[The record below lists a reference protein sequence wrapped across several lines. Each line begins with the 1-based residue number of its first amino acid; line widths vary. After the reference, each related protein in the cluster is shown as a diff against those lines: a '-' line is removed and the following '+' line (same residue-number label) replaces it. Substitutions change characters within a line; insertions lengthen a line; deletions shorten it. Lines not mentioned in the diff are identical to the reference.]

1 MTLDESVARDRQS
14 KPWRAFLRDNP
25 GIAPSVETYLDGGAR
40 PSTASLEPNHY
51 AVARV
56 LAEDARRTTP
66 PENPSA
72 ELCLPRAQRDFGVP
86 TSGDAQP
93 KFQAMLDSLG
103 DGKAVAVEIGNYT
116 FNNPV
121 RVNPDS
127 MRIVGLG
134 GQNKFGG
141 GGTCIRP
148 GRDNMTLFEDG
159 FTQNVKHLGTT
170 FEWIN
175 IDSSRAGARGFDFLN
190 CNTWRVLYCAS
201 AGRFARGA
209 IHTDIPDD
217 NPAGDNAYSEVVA
230 FQARLTEGIG
240 LHVREGGTMNVRGG
254 YFDAP
259 GGIVIERAAQ
269 VHMING
275 KSNNPGRLLYCAG
288 QLNTIEWDFEQY
300 DSTNP
305 FVYAVEIMRDPNM
318 NVPWSGAE
326 NRIASIFV
334 DHPHGS
340 GKMLHLGPGT
350 RNNIVDSFWQ
360 GGIGGGSGGSGQ
372 YYWDEGSG
380 NQNRN
385 PK

>member
-1 MTLDESVARDRQS
+1 MSLDSAIQHLLKAKRISAPTQS
-14 KPWRAFLRDNP
+14 YAKDNP
-25 GIAPSVETYLDGGAR
+25 GEWTKVKAYLDGGAAR
-40 PSTASLEPNHY
+40 PTGVVTEMGIGLLE
-51 AVARV
+51 V
-56 LAEDARRTTP
+56 EDVRRIP
-66 PENPSA
+66 APSENPSA
-72 ELCLPRAQRDFGVP
+72 ALCLPRAQADFGVP
-86 TSGDAQP
+86 TTGDAQP
-93 KFQAMLDSLG
+93 RFQSMLDQLG

-127 MRIVGLG
+127 MRIIGLG

-159 FTQNVKHLGTT
+159 FSQSVKHLGTT
-170 FEWIN
+170 FEWLN
-175 IDSSRAGARGFDFLN
+175 IDSSRAGTRGFDFLN
-190 CNTWRVLYCAS
+190 CNTWRVLYCAA

-217 NPAGDNAYSEVVA
+217 NPAGDNAYSEIVA
-230 FQARLTEGIG
+230 FNARLTEGIA

-254 YFDAP
+254 YYDAP

-269 VHMING
+269 VHMQGG
-275 KSNNPGRLLYCAG
+275 KSNCPGRLLYCAG

-300 DSTNP
+300 DSLNP
-305 FVYAVEIMRDPNM
+305 HVYAVEIMRDPNM
-318 NVPWSGAE
+318 GVPWSGAE

-340 GKMLHLGPGT
+340 GRMLHLGPGT

-360 GGIGGGSGGSGQ
+360 GGASD
-372 YYWDEGSG
+372 YYWDEGSA
-380 NQNRN
+380 NENRN